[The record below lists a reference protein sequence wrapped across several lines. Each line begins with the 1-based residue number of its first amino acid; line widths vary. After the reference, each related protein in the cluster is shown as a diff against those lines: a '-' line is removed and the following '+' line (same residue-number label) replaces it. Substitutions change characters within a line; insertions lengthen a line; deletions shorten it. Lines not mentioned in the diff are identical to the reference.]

1 MRTRSAPSST
11 SSSVP
16 PSVADRIRSKLR
28 ERRAQR
34 FRLLHGAWERGECSI
49 EQVMAA
55 LTPEERNYLYLIAE
69 ERGLWPDDYDGPER
83 PRRTP

>member
-1 MRTRSAPSST
+1 M
-11 SSSVP
+11 
-16 PSVADRIRSKLR
+16 
-28 ERRAQR
+28 
-34 FRLLHGAWERGECSI
+34 LHGAWERGECSI